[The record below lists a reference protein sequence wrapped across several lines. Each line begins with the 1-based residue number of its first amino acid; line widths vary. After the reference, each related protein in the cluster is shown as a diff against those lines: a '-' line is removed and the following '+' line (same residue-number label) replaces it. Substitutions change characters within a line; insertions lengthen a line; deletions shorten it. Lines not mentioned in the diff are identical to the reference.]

1 MERVDLLSDFRKE
14 IEVLE
19 LTDEYM
25 IYALDQKNELKDIC
39 SLERIYF
46 ADHRIE
52 RLLSLDYTR
61 LWEHRS
67 DIWSDA
73 GLFLCGECS
82 G

>member
-61 LWEHRS
+61 LWESSGHMVRCRTFFS
-67 DIWSDA
+67 
-73 GLFLCGECS
+73 GECS